1 MKRVLRN
8 AVHIGLVSIR
18 VFARDPVGIAFVFIV
33 PLALIFVI
41 GVTLGG
47 SSLNVA
53 VLDHGSGAL
62 GHSLHNSLDAIPDV
76 TLRSYSSLGGLRGAV
91 RRGEVAAGIVIPP
104 GYDRALRT
112 GEHATVRVVSNPK
125 NTAGRAIRTNV
136 DEQVARQAS
145 VVRAARVATAQGGGS
160 LDANLVEARRAARD
174 ASVETIA
181 SPAVGPSGLAGM
193 SGLSYAAPG
202 QLVFFIF
209 MNALAG
215 TYFVEWRH
223 AGLFHRMLAAPLGP
237 GTITAG
243 LGLERLLRISLQVL
257 VIVTVS
263 VSVFNV
269 SWGDPIAA
277 AALLGAFALVAE
289 SAALLMGS
297 LARTS
302 EQVTSVGPMLGI
314 AFGMLGGCLWPL
326 AIVPVSMRVIGHFT
340 PHAWVMDGFIEVIGN
355 RGSLGD
361 IVPELAVLLGFA
373 AVMVPLSVATT
384 RRALKTS

>member
-1 MKRVLRN
+1 
-8 AVHIGLVSIR
+8 
-18 VFARDPVGIAFVFIV
+18 
-33 PLALIFVI
+33 
-41 GVTLGG
+41 
-47 SSLNVA
+47 
-53 VLDHGSGAL
+53 
-62 GHSLHNSLDAIPDV
+62 
-76 TLRSYSSLGGLRGAV
+76 
-91 RRGEVAAGIVIPP
+91 
-104 GYDRALRT
+104 
-112 GEHATVRVVSNPK
+112 
-125 NTAGRAIRTNV
+125 
-136 DEQVARQAS
+136 
-145 VVRAARVATAQGGGS
+145 
-160 LDANLVEARRAARD
+160 
-174 ASVETIA
+174 
-181 SPAVGPSGLAGM
+181 M
-193 SGLSYAAPG
+193 SGLSYATPG

-302 EQVTSVGPMLGI
+302 EQVTSVGPMIGI

-340 PHAWVMDGFIEVIGN
+340 PHAWAMDGFIEVIGN

-361 IVPELAVLLGFA
+361 IVPELVVLLGFA

-384 RRALKTS
+384 HRALKSS